1 MKREIVIKINEY
13 SCLRSLFARLVCFNF
28 STPTM
33 NEWMSKLDSLT
44 NRSSKV
50 TFKSNNIFQQG
61 VIKKFKVTRGI
72 VSDKRE
78 QNFSLFYASFKMN
91 ASE

>member
-33 NEWMSKLDSLT
+33 DEWMARQTDHHKF
-44 NRSSKV
+44 V
-50 TFKSNNIFQQG
+50 TFKSNIISQQG
-61 VIKKFKVTRGI
+61 VITKFKITR
-72 VSDKRE
+72 E
-78 QNFSLFYASFKMN
+78 
-91 ASE
+91 